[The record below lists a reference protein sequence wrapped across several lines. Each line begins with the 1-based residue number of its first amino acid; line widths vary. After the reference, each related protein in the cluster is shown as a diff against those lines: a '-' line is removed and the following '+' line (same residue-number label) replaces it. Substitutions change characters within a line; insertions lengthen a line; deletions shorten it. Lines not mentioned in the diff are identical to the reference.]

1 MKTIFFFFFGNKEEK
16 YWTATEGKGLTS
28 RERREGKG
36 VPVVAQQIKNP
47 TGILEDAGS
56 IADPAH
62 RVKDLA
68 LP

>member
-1 MKTIFFFFFGNKEEK
+1 MKTIFFFFLETKKKSIGLPLKEK
-16 YWTATEGKGLTS
+16 DS
-28 RERREGKG
+28 QVERREGKG